1 MKHVIPASIALFAF
15 KDETTF
21 FVPLVLEHFKNMLY
35 SYSIFFTILIPKVI

>member
-1 MKHVIPASIALFAF
+1 MKHVIPASNALFAF
-15 KDETTF
+15 KDEITF